1 MQLCNMAELR
11 KRKWNS
17 HCCATLWQGN
27 LHKVAAPYF
36 CFMYIVQLYTEDWE
50 ILLMLGCRDVALPI
64 TDQIALERGEIV
76 LYKFKTVHVNFST
89 L

>member
-17 HCCATLWQGN
+17 QYCATLWQRN

-36 CFMYIVQLYTEDWE
+36 LLFMYMVQLYKEDWT
-50 ILLMLGCRDVALPI
+50 ILHMLGCQAIALPS
-64 TDQIALERGEIV
+64 TKQIAL
-76 LYKFKTVHVNFST
+76 
-89 L
+89 